1 MNYNSWN
8 DLIYRYYFRGQTGT
22 KVMLHIT
29 LQDLI
34 DYAKDEN
41 VEIAKGRYASE
52 FNDDFIKRDF
62 VSKFWRSIRDGNPT
76 IRDFENKILQLKQQ
90 AINDQNYKCL
100 LAIVAVLIMPICEND
115 DLELHGNEY
124 YGHLL
129 PFLRINQFIN
139 IEPERANR
147 LLNNIGLDEIWG
159 YINDWA
165 EAEGLPFRSY
175 DVIDANGRRHYV
187 RSLMKES
194 LLSPSRI
201 QRFCILFDR
210 GGLVPKANIEDDRLL
225 SVFHNYYQ
233 SIGLSPNRYNQL
245 ISEDFREYLVSV
257 LRLEYNNWNGATR
270 IRERDRTTG
279 RVRTEYGNTYY
290 PLFLLLDYDWHAR
303 TARFGFQL
311 YCPDM
316 DDMDDMTFV
325 IDGTESTLPSVY
337 IKSDGYAN
345 RPFSIEE
352 NDLKPIF
359 ENGMFGIHEQ
369 SSNSIKARFVV
380 TDYYLLKVHRG
391 RYVATN
397 EFVRGE
403 YYLLLLRNNTIES
416 FENWLEENH
425 ATCRSEGLLG
435 GRYNLYEIQRVSTEM
450 PQCNNLR
457 FKLEIRCKSVGN
469 IEVKNDGQTDAVLL
483 SNRFAAQFEIT
494 GVDVAT
500 DRIYAVSVNSEY
512 RNSTELTYNHEKGL
526 WILEP
531 FKNIFQLAKEF
542 QLYCN
547 ESPIPY
553 GRTYKFSD
561 FVLPQNFK
569 EVGLDVWGGA
579 TGEASILG
587 LSLPDNIIRRNLI
600 NWDTLQKQMRTVDGQ
615 KIENSQYKETDYMLY
630 ALTSASYQTERWV
643 ITMEWIREIRDRIAS
658 EYENVESSKF
668 AL

>member
-1 MNYNSWN
+1 M
-8 DLIYRYYFRGQTGT
+8 IG
-22 KVMLHIT
+22 MLEQ
-29 LQDLI
+29 QDL
-34 DYAKDEN
+34 D
-41 VEIAKGRYASE
+41 S
-52 FNDDFIKRDF
+52 
-62 VSKFWRSIRDGNPT
+62 
-76 IRDFENKILQLKQQ
+76 
-90 AINDQNYKCL
+90 NY
-100 LAIVAVLIMPICEND
+100 IV
-115 DLELHGNEY
+115 
-124 YGHLL
+124 
-129 PFLRINQFIN
+129 
-139 IEPERANR
+139 
-147 LLNNIGLDEIWG
+147 
-159 YINDWA
+159 
-165 EAEGLPFRSY
+165 
-175 DVIDANGRRHYV
+175 
-187 RSLMKES
+187 
-194 LLSPSRI
+194 
-201 QRFCILFDR
+201 
-210 GGLVPKANIEDDRLL
+210 
-225 SVFHNYYQ
+225 
-233 SIGLSPNRYNQL
+233 
-245 ISEDFREYLVSV
+245 
-257 LRLEYNNWNGATR
+257 
-270 IRERDRTTG
+270 
-279 RVRTEYGNTYY
+279 
-290 PLFLLLDYDWHAR
+290 
-303 TARFGFQL
+303 
-311 YCPDM
+311 DM

-643 ITMEWIREIRDRIAS
+643 ITMEWIRKLEI
-658 EYENVESSKF
+658 
-668 AL
+668 ALLQNTKMLNHLSLHFKILLLITFGWAISIMYIQIMSCV